1 MKKFFLI
8 ILPCFLIRAQVLLGE
23 GCVDLWDADYNKV
36 QNTTI
41 CPGNL
46 SFLTKLIM
54 LN

>member
-8 ILPCFLIRAQVLLGE
+8 ILPCFLISAQVLLGE